1 MTAKTTSLEWW
12 GMAVLCMTWPMIA
25 QPGQAQSG
33 QAQSGQAQTEGAV
46 PAPNPAVRTEH
57 TPPRRPQQMK
67 TVPRPEPN
75 AQQASQGSDNPSRSG
90 GLAPQKTA
98 QDVLAEL
105 VKSAGVIFVGQVYAI
120 RMPEGEANPGTKG
133 GLHSSRPHV
142 VEIEFRVDQGVRG
155 PSVGDPF
162 VLRESEDQW
171 HKDASQFTLHQ
182 SAIVFLYPPD
192 KDGLSSPV
200 GGAIGV
206 IPKETENQVDLTR
219 LHALVEGAPAS
230 STTANGTAANGSG
243 TETTTEPAAKA
254 VPSAGQTPAPDV
266 TDVSTTAGEQTLIS
280 GASRGRMPE
289 LDTTHAPFLAVL
301 RDIYVLAAAEQP
313 PTAPKSGL

>member
-12 GMAVLCMTWPMIA
+12 GMAALFMTLPMVA
-25 QPGQAQSG
+25 QPGQAQPG
-33 QAQSGQAQTEGAV
+33 QAQPGQAQTQGAV

-67 TVPRPEPN
+67 TVPRPEPD
-75 AQQASQGSDNPSRSG
+75 AQQVSQGSDNASRSG
-90 GLAPQKTA
+90 ALAPQKTA

-120 RMPEGEANPGTKG
+120 RMPEGETNPGTKG

-162 VLRESEDQW
+162 VLRESEDRW

-206 IPKETENQVDLTR
+206 IPKENENQVDLTR

-230 STTANGTAANGSG
+230 GAAASGSSM
-243 TETTTEPAAKA
+243 TTTTEPAAKA

-266 TDVSTTAGEQTLIS
+266 TDVSSTAGEQTLIS

-313 PTAPKSGL
+313 PAAPKSGL